1 MIRQETLDKI
11 DLMSDISQFISL
23 YLLLQDAT
31 NNELMQELQH
41 QNTEYF
47 EKIVKELEELKGAIE
62 ECRANLEIIKK
73 KG

>member
-41 QNTEYF
+41 QNRDYF
-47 EKIVKELEELKGAIE
+47 EKIVKELKELKGEIE